1 MDSIG
6 FDSDNHILNCFLT
19 LAKSRFSRLNQSSQ
33 ATTENQNNLNYDN
46 VMSNDTNFFFHP
58 FLSVFPNFKEEI
70 FYYLISEFINGRLE
84 YFKSLEENQR
94 LYNGFSS
101 ASNSVKFIYLNRTQN
116 TSDHKT
122 SQSQSDTTTDDNQQD
137 QASPQSSTT
146 AKKTGKVIR
155 NSNSL
160 ISLF

>member
-1 MDSIG
+1 
-6 FDSDNHILNCFLT
+6 
-19 LAKSRFSRLNQSSQ
+19 
-33 ATTENQNNLNYDN
+33 
-46 VMSNDTNFFFHP
+46 MSNDTNFFFHP

-122 SQSQSDTTTDDNQQD
+122 SQSQSDATTDDNQQD